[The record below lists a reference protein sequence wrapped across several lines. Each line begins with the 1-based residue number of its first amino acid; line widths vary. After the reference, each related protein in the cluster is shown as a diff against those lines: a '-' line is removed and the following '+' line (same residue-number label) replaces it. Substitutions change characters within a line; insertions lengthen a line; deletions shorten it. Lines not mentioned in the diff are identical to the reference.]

1 MSSYD
6 HAACIIRQWSNARP
20 ARRGV
25 GKYNAKSSKQGCKR
39 FNLITKTS
47 HFAHLVI
54 VFIYGLTPPTLQ
66 LSNHLLAVNQKW
78 FQLRFFG
85 GGWEGEGALSTFY
98 KLNGSTVQKGQKR
111 TILRYFLS
119 RFLLATLLNI
129 IYILY
134 TVPASTVY

>member
-1 MSSYD
+1 MVSPHQPYSY
-6 HAACIIRQWSNARP
+6 RTTSLRTT
-20 ARRGV
+20 
-25 GKYNAKSSKQGCKR
+25 KSG
-39 FNLITKTS
+39 FNC
-47 HFAHLVI
+47 V
-54 VFIYGLTPPTLQ
+54 
-66 LSNHLLAVNQKW
+66 
-78 FQLRFFG
+78 FFG

-119 RFLLATLLNI
+119 RFLLATFLNI